1 MPEKIPTNL
10 WTRRFPS
17 FLILGLLGILIYVVY
32 TSIATP
38 CPRYIQQE
46 ILAPELRVAGINFV
60 ARNVGF
66 RCRSGQMDSLKLV
79 RFVNG
84 SEMDST
90 TIATLPYFEFR
101 WLAPRELRFCSRH
114 LEEINEGII
123 RRTIQWHEVTVTLR
137 LNMYPDAAP
146 DFEKACYS
154 DP

>member
-1 MPEKIPTNL
+1 
-10 WTRRFPS
+10 
-17 FLILGLLGILIYVVY
+17 
-32 TSIATP
+32 
-38 CPRYIQQE
+38 
-46 ILAPELRVAGINFV
+46 
-60 ARNVGF
+60 
-66 RCRSGQMDSLKLV
+66 MDSLKLV